1 MAPRKK
7 PARGGKKK
15 PTKARK
21 PKARSKAPAKP
32 KPSRNT
38 KMGRPTKYTPELGE
52 LICSLMCDGDK
63 PKGLS
68 EVARDSRVNISDS
81 AIYRWV
87 IKYDDFRE
95 KYAHARKVQ
104 ADRLAWSAKEVAAH
118 ALELSLDDKL
128 VIAKLDIAGPY
139 MHAKMAQARLM
150 VDTLKWMAGK
160 LHPAKYGKTAEDIE
174 QASTDE
180 VIDLADAEKRMTKM
194 SEQDASKLYAEAVKA

>member
-32 KPSRNT
+32 KPSR
-38 KMGRPTKYTPELGE
+38 KPKIGRPSKYTPELGE
-52 LICSLMCDGDK
+52 RICALMCNGDK

-68 EVARDSRVNISDS
+68 EVARDPTVNVSDS
-81 AIYRWV
+81 VIYTWAI
-87 IKYDDFRE
+87 KHNDFRE
-95 KYAHARKVQ
+95 RYAHARKVQ

-118 ALELSLDDKL
+118 ALELSVEDKV
-128 VIAKLDIAGPY
+128 VIALLDVPGPY
-139 MHAKMAQARLM
+139 LNAKLQQARLM

-160 LHPAKYGKTAEDIE
+160 LWPQKYGKTAEDVE
-174 QASTDE
+174 QAGTDE
-180 VIDLADAEKRMTKM
+180 PIDLADAEKRMTKM